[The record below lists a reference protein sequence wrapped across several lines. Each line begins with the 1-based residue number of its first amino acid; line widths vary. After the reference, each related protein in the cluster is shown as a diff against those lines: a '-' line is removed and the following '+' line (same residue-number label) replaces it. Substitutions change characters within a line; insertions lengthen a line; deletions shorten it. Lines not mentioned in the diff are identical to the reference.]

1 LSEIIET
8 ANKIDPLLSNTTRLL
23 ILASLYIIGSMYEA
37 DLAKF
42 LKTSWEKL
50 ATHFNKLEKAGYIK
64 KQKVIGEDRPR
75 TLIKPTKQGITK
87 LHQHLEAL
95 TQLHTKLKKT
105 ALNPKQ

>member
-1 LSEIIET
+1 
-8 ANKIDPLLSNTTRLL
+8 
-23 ILASLYIIGSMYEA
+23 MYEA

>member
-1 LSEIIET
+1 MSEIIET

-23 ILASLYIIGSMYEA
+23 ILASLYIIGPMYEA
-37 DLAKF
+37 NLAKL
-42 LKTSWEKL
+42 LKTSWGKL

-95 TQLHTKLKKT
+95 TQLHTKLKKST
-105 ALNPKQ
+105 L